1 MYWLSNLKSKAMQ
14 TNKILSAP
22 LIDLIFDGRNK
33 EYGAYY
39 LRKTYEQRIKKSLLF
54 TFSVVALIIGGTA
67 LAGNSKE
74 TSSRDI
80 VRTIY
85 ILEDIP
91 LDEKIP
97 EPPPKQETPPPEE
110 VQVKQEKLV
119 EMEIVEDDKVVEPP
133 PSQDAL
139 INAKIG
145 DIKIGGVIDT
155 KIATPE
161 VQAGVGKGIL
171 DVKRNT
177 EPEQPY
183 TTVQVEAKFI
193 GDWVKFLTRNLDP
206 ETPTRNDAPVGRY
219 TVVVQFVVDKEGVV
233 SDIKALTN
241 HGYGLEAEAV
251 RVLKKAPKWKP
262 AIQNGYE
269 VKAYRKQLITFDV
282 LDDF

>member
-1 MYWLSNLKSKAMQ
+1 MQ

-39 LRKTYEQRIKKSLLF
+39 LRKTYEQRIKKSLLV

-67 LAGNSKE
+67 LAGNSKK
-74 TSSRDI
+74 SDPVYKISGGVDLI
-80 VRTIY
+80 D
-85 ILEDIP
+85 LP
-91 LDEKIP
+91 PDEKIP
-97 EPPPKQETPPPEE
+97 EPPPKQELPPPEE

-119 EMEIVEDDKVVEPP
+119 EMEIVEDDKVIEPP

-139 INAKIG
+139 AVAKIG
-145 DIKIGGVIDT
+145 DVKLDGILDD
-155 KIATPE
+155 KIAKPE
-161 VQAGVGKGIL
+161 IKEGIEKGIL
-171 DVKRNT
+171 EVKRNT
-177 EPEQPY
+177 EPDMPL
-183 TTVQVEAKFI
+183 TIVQVDAQFV

-206 ETPTRNDAPVGRY
+206 ETPTRNNAPVGRY
-219 TVVVQFVVDKEGVV
+219 TVVVQFVVDKEGNV

-241 HGYGLEAEAV
+241 HGYGLEAEAI

-282 LDDF
+282 QEDY

>member
-1 MYWLSNLKSKAMQ
+1 MYWLSHLKSKAMQ

-39 LRKTYEQRIKKSLLF
+39 LRKTYEQRIKKSLLV

-67 LAGNSKE
+67 LAGNSKK
-74 TSSRDI
+74 SDPVYKISGGVDLI
-80 VRTIY
+80 D
-85 ILEDIP
+85 LP
-91 LDEKIP
+91 PDEKIP

-119 EMEIVEDDKVVEPP
+119 EMEIVEDDKVIEPP

-139 INAKIG
+139 AVAKIG
-145 DIKIGGVIDT
+145 DVKLDGILDT
-155 KIATPE
+155 KIAIPE
-161 VQAGVGKGIL
+161 VQKGIESGIIQG
-171 DVKRNT
+171 KRNT
-177 EPEQPY
+177 EPDLPF
-183 TTVQVEAKFI
+183 TIVHVEAQFI

>member
-1 MYWLSNLKSKAMQ
+1 MEELLWQGILKRSDPVY
-14 TNKILSAP
+14 KISGGVD
-22 LIDLIFDGRNK
+22 LIDL
-33 EYGAYY
+33 
-39 LRKTYEQRIKKSLLF
+39 
-54 TFSVVALIIGGTA
+54 
-67 LAGNSKE
+67 
-74 TSSRDI
+74 
-80 VRTIY
+80 
-85 ILEDIP
+85 P
-91 LDEKIP
+91 PDEKIP

-119 EMEIVEDDKVVEPP
+119 EMEIVEDDKVIEPP

-139 INAKIG
+139 AIAKIG
-145 DIKIGGVIDT
+145 DTKLDGILDD
-155 KIATPE
+155 KIAKPE
-161 VQAGVGKGIL
+161 IKEGIAKGIL
-171 DVKRNT
+171 EVKRNT

-183 TTVQVEAKFI
+183 TTVQVEAQFI
-193 GDWVKFLTRNLDP
+193 GDWIKFLKRNLDP

-282 LDDF
+282 LEE

>member
-1 MYWLSNLKSKAMQ
+1 MQ

-39 LRKTYEQRIKKSLLF
+39 LRKTYEQRIKKSLLV
-54 TFSVVALIIGGTA
+54 TFSVVAFVIGGTA
-67 LAGNSKE
+67 LAGSSKK
-74 TSSRDI
+74 TNNTDI
-80 VRTIY
+80 VKGEI
-85 ILEDIP
+85 ILVDLP
-91 LDEKIP
+91 PDEKIP
-97 EPPPKQETPPPEE
+97 EPPPKETPPPDE

-119 EMEIVEDDKVVEPP
+119 EMEIVEDDKVIEPP

-139 INAKIG
+139 AVAKIG
-145 DIKIGGVIDT
+145 DIKLDGILDD
-155 KIATPE
+155 KIAKPE
-161 VQAGVGKGIL
+161 IKEGIDKGIL
-171 DVKRNT
+171 EVKRNT
-177 EPEQPY
+177 EPDMPFA
-183 TTVQVEAKFI
+183 TVQVEAQFI

-206 ETPTRNDAPVGRY
+206 ETPIRNNAPVGRY
-219 TVVVQFVVDKEGVV
+219 TVVVQFVVDKEGNV

-282 LDDF
+282 LEE

>member
-91 LDEKIP
+91 LDEKIA
-97 EPPPKQETPPPEE
+97 EPPPK
-110 VQVKQEKLV
+110 
-119 EMEIVEDDKVVEPP
+119 
-133 PSQDAL
+133 QDAL

>member
-1 MYWLSNLKSKAMQ
+1 MQ

-39 LRKTYEQRIKKSLLF
+39 LRKTYEQRIKKSLLV

-67 LAGNSKE
+67 LAGNSKK
-74 TSSRDI
+74 SDPVYKISGGVDLI
-80 VRTIY
+80 D
-85 ILEDIP
+85 LP
-91 LDEKIP
+91 PDEKIP

-119 EMEIVEDDKVVEPP
+119 EMEIVEDDKVIEPP

-139 INAKIG
+139 AIAKIG
-145 DIKIGGVIDT
+145 DTKLDGILDD
-155 KIATPE
+155 KIAKPE
-161 VQAGVGKGIL
+161 IKEGIAKGIL
-171 DVKRNT
+171 EVKRNT

-183 TTVQVEAKFI
+183 TTVQVEAQFI
-193 GDWVKFLTRNLDP
+193 GDWIKFLKRNLDP

-282 LDDF
+282 LEE